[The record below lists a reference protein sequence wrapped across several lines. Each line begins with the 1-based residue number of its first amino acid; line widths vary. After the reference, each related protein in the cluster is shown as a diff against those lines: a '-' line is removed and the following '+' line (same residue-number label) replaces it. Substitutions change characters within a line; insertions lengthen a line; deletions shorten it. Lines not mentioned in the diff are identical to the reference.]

1 MPESGQSGTRIKKM
15 PMPKPVQ
22 YRKETLTGIGLL
34 GYRNEMT
41 DAGSI
46 SLDADAQ
53 RLMTRNSTRDST

>member
-1 MPESGQSGTRIKKM
+1 M

-34 GYRNEMT
+34 GYRNEIT

-53 RLMTRNSTRDST
+53 R